1 MRRIWGGVGARLAVI
16 DAHAANRWNDR
27 IASWLLGGPAKD
39 ETRAIADGTII
50 NDGTIIKIVR
60 RTLRSCL
67 RSTGSAMCGS
77 W

>member
-27 IASWLLGGPAKD
+27 IASWLLGGHAMAQI
-39 ETRAIADGTII
+39 RTIP
-50 NDGTIIKIVR
+50 DATITKIVR
-60 RTLRSCL
+60 DTLRSCL
-67 RSTGSAMCGS
+67 RSTESAMRGS